1 MGDSLYFNLSDYE
14 TYFSDGEDYFSDDET
29 DEEDSDLENKSFDEQ
44 FDKRFDIKIFTDVND
59 LVEYFDFSENKDNQ
73 EDGKEHDDNVANDAH
88 DDDETQQESQEEIP
102 EYLEM
107 PNQSQSASSGSENPL
122 LIEIKNNDVQDTIEI
137 KDVEEN
143 IEKFNAEE
151 NKNASFESSKNLADS
166 NDKQRDLD
174 LGLLNS
180 RSAENH
186 MEMTEMV
193 LRRSSRLEQKRKNA
207 QEEEKNKLKK
217 VKID

>member
-44 FDKRFDIKIFTDVND
+44 FNKRFDIKIFTDVND
-59 LVEYFDFSENKDNQ
+59 LVEYFDFSENKDNK
-73 EDGKEHDDNVANDAH
+73 EEGKEHDDNVANDAH

-102 EYLEM
+102 EYLGM
-107 PNQSQSASSGSENPL
+107 PNQSQSASSENPL
-122 LIEIKNNDVQDTIEI
+122 LIEIKNDDVQDTIEI
-137 KDVEEN
+137 KDLEEN
-143 IEKFNAEE
+143 IEKFNAED
-151 NKNASFESSKNLADS
+151 NKNLSFESSKNLADS

>member
-44 FDKRFDIKIFTDVND
+44 FNKRFDIKIFTDVND

-102 EYLEM
+102 EYLGM
-107 PNQSQSASSGSENPL
+107 PNQSQSASSENPL
-122 LIEIKNNDVQDTIEI
+122 LIEIKNDDVQDTIEI
-137 KDVEEN
+137 KDLEEN
-143 IEKFNAEE
+143 IEKFNAED
-151 NKNASFESSKNLADS
+151 NKNLSFESSKNLADS